1 MALFRLFITGM
12 LISFLGTLPLG
23 TLNVATMQLSV
34 TDGIQAAL
42 LFSTGALLVEMGY
55 VRLSLLAMN
64 WVRKQKKLFR
74 WLEWVTILVILA
86 LAVASFW
93 AAGNPVQSKNP
104 ILSNTLPR
112 FWLGVIMSAI
122 NPVQI
127 PFWFGWSNI
136 LHARNILQSRSS
148 HYNTYMLGIGLG
160 TFIGNGLFI
169 AGGRILVD
177 KLDQQQSLIQWIIG
191 IIFALTAIIQLWKML
206 RGKDASRKL
215 EEPADTE
222 TLQEAL

>member
-1 MALFRLFITGM
+1 
-12 LISFLGTLPLG
+12 
-23 TLNVATMQLSV
+23 
-34 TDGIQAAL
+34 
-42 LFSTGALLVEMGY
+42 
-55 VRLSLLAMN
+55 
-64 WVRKQKKLFR
+64 
-74 WLEWVTILVILA
+74 
-86 LAVASFW
+86 
-93 AAGNPVQSKNP
+93 
-104 ILSNTLPR
+104 
-112 FWLGVIMSAI
+112 
-122 NPVQI
+122 
-127 PFWFGWSNI
+127 
-136 LHARNILQSRSS
+136 
-148 HYNTYMLGIGLG
+148 MLGIGLG

>member
-1 MALFRLFITGM
+1 M

-112 FWLGVIMSAI
+112 FWLGVIMSAV

-136 LHARNILQSRSS
+136 LHARNILQSRSR